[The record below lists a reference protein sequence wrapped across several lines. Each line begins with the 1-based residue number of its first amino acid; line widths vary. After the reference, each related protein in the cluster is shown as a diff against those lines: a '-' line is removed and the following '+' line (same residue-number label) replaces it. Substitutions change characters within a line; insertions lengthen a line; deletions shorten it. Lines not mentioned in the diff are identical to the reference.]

1 MTPDAESM
9 TGQRATGEGEDPTL
23 AHLMAGLLPV
33 AFTRSLVTIP
43 VGGSMPCAGV
53 LSDDALLIVGRGV
66 LEVETSDGSRTR
78 FSTGAVLAV
87 PELPAGRLHNSG
99 PGPVHLVAVRR
110 SSAARQ

>member
-23 AHLMAGLLPV
+23 AHLTAGPLPV
-33 AFTRSLVTIP
+33 GFTRSLVTIP

-53 LSDDALLIVGRGV
+53 LWDDALVIVCRGV

-78 FSTGAVLAV
+78 FSAGAVLAV
-87 PELPAGRLHNSG
+87 PELPAGRLYNSG
-99 PGPVHLVAVRR
+99 TEPVHLVVVRR